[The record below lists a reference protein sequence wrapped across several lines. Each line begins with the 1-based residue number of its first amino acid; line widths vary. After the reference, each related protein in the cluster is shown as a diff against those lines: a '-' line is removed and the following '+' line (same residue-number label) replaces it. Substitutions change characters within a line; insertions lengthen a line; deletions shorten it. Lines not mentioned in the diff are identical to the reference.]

1 MCAARPGGTVT
12 TVERAGIATA
22 GVRRQALRLSA
33 PVRCAD
39 PLLIDR
45 ILAGTLAI
53 AAAVGELARHAG
65 PMTALAAAGCVVSVA
80 WRREA
85 PAVACALALAGA
97 TLVQVTGGS
106 QNFLLGALA
115 LVLVLDYYLLGRR
128 SAEQGWDVAAVLLL
142 VILFGGFVTGEHG
155 FFNVVTPP
163 LFFGLIPFAA
173 GRALGRH
180 GVLTRELRLLT
191 EQLQGRQHARLRRA
205 AGEERSRVA
214 RELHDVVA
222 HNVSV
227 MVIQAVAARSV
238 AARDREVARAALA
251 SVETCGRETLIEM
264 RSMIGVL
271 RRGEIDSAGDAAP
284 GVSQLG
290 TLVDRARVSGLP
302 VEVKIEGHPRRL
314 APDVDLAAYRV
325 VQEALTNTIKH
336 AGPAR
341 ASVRVSYSARALEID
356 ISDTGHRRH
365 SVPAEHGG
373 NGLVGM
379 RERLALYGG
388 ELHARAR
395 PGGGFQVSAR
405 IPLEEEGFA

>member
-1 MCAARPGGTVT
+1 MV
-12 TVERAGIATA
+12 
-22 GVRRQALRLSA
+22 SA

-45 ILAGTLAI
+45 VLAVALAI

-65 PMTALAAAGCVVSVA
+65 PAAALAAAACVVSVA
-80 WRREA
+80 WRRQA

-97 TLVQVTGGS
+97 TLVQVTGGDR
-106 QNFLLGALA
+106 NFLLGALA
-115 LVLVLDYYLLGRR
+115 LVLDYYLLGRR
-128 SAEQGWDVAAVLLL
+128 SAEEGWSVAAVLLL
-142 VILFGGFVTGEHG
+142 TMLFGGFTVGEHG

-173 GRALGRH
+173 GRVLGRH
-180 GVLTRELRLLT
+180 RVLTRELRALT
-191 EQLQGRQHARLRRA
+191 EQLQRQQHARVRRA
-205 AGEERSRVA
+205 AGEERIRVA

-238 AARDREVARAALA
+238 AARDRELARAALR
-251 SVETCGRETLIEM
+251 SVETCGREALIEM
-264 RSMIGVL
+264 RTMVGVL
-271 RRGEIDSAGDAAP
+271 RRGDIDSAGDVAP
-284 GVSQLG
+284 GISQLG

-302 VEVKIEGHPRRL
+302 VEVQVEGHLRRL

-341 ASVRVSYSARALEID
+341 ASVRVTYSPRALEID
-356 ISDTGHRRH
+356 VSDTGQRQQN
-365 SVPAEHGG
+365 VPAENGG

-388 ELHARAR
+388 ELHAGAR
-395 PGGGFQVSAR
+395 PGGGFLVSAR
-405 IPLEEEGFA
+405 IPLEEEAFA